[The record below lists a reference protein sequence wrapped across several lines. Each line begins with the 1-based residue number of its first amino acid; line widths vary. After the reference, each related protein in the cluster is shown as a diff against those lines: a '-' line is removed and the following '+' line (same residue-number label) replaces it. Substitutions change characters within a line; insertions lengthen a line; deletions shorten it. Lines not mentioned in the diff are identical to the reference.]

1 MSLQDNSISET
12 AKTPGV
18 ILNEEGVIRIRGRWM
33 MENIA
38 DFSRKLSSWF
48 DTYASD
54 PPEISCIDINLEYFN
69 GFNSGLLISLL
80 RKVLFINRTNKWLI
94 INWYYDEGDDDILE
108 LGEYLSL
115 ILEKPFNFI
124 IVTDSKNSC
133 DYAQAS
139 A

>member
-1 MSLQDNSISET
+1 MSIQDNCISET
-12 AKTPGV
+12 TKTPG
-18 ILNEEGVIRIRGRWM
+18 IMLNPEGVIKIRGRWM

-48 DTYASD
+48 DTYACD

-94 INWYYDEGDDDILE
+94 VNWYYDEGDEDILE

-124 IVTDSKNSC
+124 MVTDSKNSR
-133 DYAQAS
+133 DYIQVS